1 MTLFFPNEGYLFLL
15 YYLISY
21 LVFFFFTFDFGLDR
35 VVRGVLVCSCGCSC
49 MIGLDSSGPCTST
62 SSLSLSFSFSLLVP
76 CMYCSLYRRVQSG
89 QAVRICSQRICSGGI
104 GISRRSDCVCLFDAR
119 RLGDVYAVSGL
130 PQLLQRRSTQSAQES

>member
-1 MTLFFPNEGYLFLL
+1 MRDICFYCIISSHTLF
-15 YYLISY
+15 S
-21 LVFFFFTFDFGLDR
+21 FFFTFDFGLDR